1 MVFARVNNSI
11 GKCANTQKMNKLELQ
26 GLIFA
31 YSAPIAS
38 IQESMSISLEN
49 ILGFKVRVV
58 NVLDEVTEGKVY
70 SFNSSNNTLTL
81 QTNKKNQPQSFK
93 VIKCSFI
100 KSLEVIGEKPVSN
113 AFKRQHIKPTHI
125 DVQRIDEALKK
136 KIAQKGKVSV
146 LVGKGVSREGQFIF
160 DLLYKTVSD
169 TRWVDKTIVVL
180 DEVQVFPPYKVE
192 DIKSMNESNSQST
205 ALVQRIVERGWE
217 KLESSAASNS
227 RKGG

>member
-1 MVFARVNNSI
+1 
-11 GKCANTQKMNKLELQ
+11 
-26 GLIFA
+26 
-31 YSAPIAS
+31 
-38 IQESMSISLEN
+38 MSISLEN
-49 ILGFKVRVV
+49 VLGFKVKVI

-81 QTNKKNQPQSFK
+81 QTNKKNQQQCFK

-100 KSLEVIGEKPVSN
+100 KSLDVSGEKPTSN
-113 AFKRQHIKPTHI
+113 VFKRQHIKPAHV

-136 KIAQKGKVSV
+136 KIAEKEKTSALIGR
-146 LVGKGVSREGQFIF
+146 GVSKEGQFLF

-180 DEVQVFPPYKVE
+180 DDVQVLPPYKVE
-192 DIKSMNESNSQST
+192 NIKSLNGANSQST
-205 ALVQRIVERGWE
+205 TLVQRIIERGWE
-217 KLESSAASNS
+217 KLENSNETNG